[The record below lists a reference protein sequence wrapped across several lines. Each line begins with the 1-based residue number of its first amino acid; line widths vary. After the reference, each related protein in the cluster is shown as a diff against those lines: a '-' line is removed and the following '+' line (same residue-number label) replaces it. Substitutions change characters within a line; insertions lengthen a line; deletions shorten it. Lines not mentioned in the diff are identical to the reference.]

1 MGITLEQLIE
11 YYPQLYHMAED
22 GTWESIRRIGLLST
36 TALLDLFEING
47 SKRFAIESQH
57 RPESVEIAHPKYGTA
72 TIRDQK
78 PMRERS
84 LEECLNGMTPQ
95 QWYETLNRRVFF
107 WLTPERLSGLLSA
120 KAYRQRKHCVL
131 VIDTEQM
138 VKGHVNKIS
147 LSPINSGSTLFR
159 PMPRGVETFQPI
171 SKYPFEDRRRLRG
184 VANAIAELAV
194 DYHVTDISQMII
206 RVETRQGDRV
216 LEQLYP

>member
-22 GTWESIRRIGLLST
+22 GTWESIRRMGLLST

-78 PMRERS
+78 PMRESS
-84 LEECLNGMTPQ
+84 LEGCLNGMTPQ

-147 LSPINSGSTLFR
+147 LSPINSGNTLFR

-171 SKYPFEDRRRLRG
+171 SKYPFEDRRKLRG

-194 DYHVTDISQMII
+194 DYHVPDISRMII